1 MNKQRLVREQLET
14 TLQRLAPLRSVSQP
28 PKGWIRAIRDALGM
42 TAKQLAGRLGVSQQA
57 VARIEKDELAGAVT
71 IKTMRRVAESLDC
84 VFVCGFVPRS
94 NLESTIRNQAQRV
107 AAKRLQQAAHT
118 MTLED
123 QALTKGE
130 NQKVLS
136 EMVDELVATPPPN
149 LWSES

>member
-1 MNKQRLVREQLET
+1 MNKKRLVREQLEVS
-14 TLQRLAPLRSVSQP
+14 LQRLAPLRSVSQP

-42 TAKQLAGRLGVSQQA
+42 TAKQLASRLGVAQQA

-71 IKTMRRVAESLDC
+71 IKTMRRIAESLDC

-94 NLESTIRNQAQRV
+94 SLETTLRNRAESIAVERLRQAS
-107 AAKRLQQAAHT
+107 HT
-118 MTLED
+118 MTMED
-123 QALTKGE
+123 QALTKAE

-136 EMVDELVATPPPN
+136 EMVDELVATSPAN